1 MAAMNKRLLISESRG
16 DLNRCTPYR
25 GKPDQYDTYAF
36 HASPCMPD
44 VRFLR
49 AVPIH
54 DNLSRS
60 RQQIIDPLPPRRR
73 ALDTIHSTPADRS
86 AGSYLASLPQQPMKQ
101 WEKVKLL
108 VTTDY

>member
-1 MAAMNKRLLISESRG
+1 MNKWLLISESHD

-44 VRFLR
+44 VRFLW
-49 AVPIH
+49 AVPVR

-60 RQQIIDPLPPRRR
+60 RQQITDPLPSRRR
-73 ALDTIHSTPADRS
+73 ALDTIHSMPADRS
-86 AGSYLASLPQQPMKQ
+86 AGSYLASLPQQSIKQ
-101 WEKVKLL
+101 WGKVKLL